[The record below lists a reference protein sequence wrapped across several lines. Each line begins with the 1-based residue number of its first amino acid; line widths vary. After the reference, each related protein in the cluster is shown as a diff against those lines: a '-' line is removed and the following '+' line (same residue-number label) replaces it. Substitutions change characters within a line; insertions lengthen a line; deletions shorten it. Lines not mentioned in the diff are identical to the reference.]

1 VFSGRSPS
9 DKALWSIDPRC
20 ILLDR
25 LSFKRL
31 STSELKMLADK
42 GIRAVAVMWAMTF
55 ISFILVPLRLYTRVY
70 IIEALG
76 IDDHVF
82 NLAWVSYSSKSICR
96 LNAHHVPGVSASIH
110 YLYHNRR
117 RARIRTAHIHL
128 ADRLGCSSC
137 VQRND
142 WTDLC
147 GDRNGYCEAF
157 AGPFFATHCG

>member
-1 VFSGRSPS
+1 
-9 DKALWSIDPRC
+9 
-20 ILLDR
+20 
-25 LSFKRL
+25 
-31 STSELKMLADK
+31 MLAGK

-76 IDDHVF
+76 VDDHVF
-82 NLAWVSYSSKSICR
+82 NLAWVSYARSKSISR
-96 LNAHHVPGVSASIH
+96 LNAHHVPGVSAPIH

-142 WTDLC
+142 RTDLC
-147 GDRNGYCEAF
+147 GYRNGYCEAF
-157 AGPFFATHCG
+157 AGSFFATHCG